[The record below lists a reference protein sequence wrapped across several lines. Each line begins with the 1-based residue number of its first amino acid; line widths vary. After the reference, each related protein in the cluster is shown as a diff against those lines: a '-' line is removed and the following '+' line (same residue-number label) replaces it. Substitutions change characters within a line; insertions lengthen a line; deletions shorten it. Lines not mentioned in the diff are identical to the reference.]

1 MKKSLLLLM
10 LLIGTLLA
18 ACAGSASNELLGDW
32 KLVSYG
38 STSNPTPAAPNVD
51 TSLTFDSDGRVGGS
65 VGCNSFGGD
74 YKAGKDT
81 ITFGAIAAT
90 EMACEEPLMQQEAAI
105 FNIFSGSTN
114 FKVEDNTLTITA
126 TDGNSAAVFAK
137 K

>member
-18 ACAGSASNELLGDW
+18 ACAASTSKELLGDW

-38 STSNPTPAAPNVD
+38 STSNPTPAAPNVE
-51 TSLTFDSDGRVGGS
+51 TSLTLGSDGKVGGS
-65 VGCNSFGGD
+65 MGCNSFGGD
-74 YKAGKDT
+74 YKAGKGT

-90 EMACEEPLMQQEAAI
+90 EMACEESLMQQEAAI
-105 FNIFSGSTN
+105 FSIFSGTTS
-114 FKVEDNTLTITA
+114 FKVEGNTLTITS